1 MPHRYLVFL
10 WLAFKNK
17 ILTRDNLNKR
27 RVVENLKCLYCDEEE
42 SICHLFFECVV
53 ARQIGSDVADS
64 FEFNIPNNMTEL
76 SSF

>member
-42 SICHLFFECVV
+42 SVFHMFFECVV
-53 ARQIGSDVADS
+53 ARQIWSDVADS